1 MNITNIEHIDDAIYK
16 HLHKSYMKD
25 VIRELPI
32 YLSSEL
38 TDTRFHKQV
47 LKQFTYELNKD
58 IRKKSN
64 ELTQLKQQHIN
75 DITQLKL
82 QHINDI
88 TQLKLQHINEYHTP
102 LNTIKHSFSNI
113 VYYIGLTI
121 QMLLLCFI
129 GLFVYSFCIV
139 LIK

>member
-82 QHINDI
+82 QHIN
-88 TQLKLQHINEYHTP
+88 EYHTP